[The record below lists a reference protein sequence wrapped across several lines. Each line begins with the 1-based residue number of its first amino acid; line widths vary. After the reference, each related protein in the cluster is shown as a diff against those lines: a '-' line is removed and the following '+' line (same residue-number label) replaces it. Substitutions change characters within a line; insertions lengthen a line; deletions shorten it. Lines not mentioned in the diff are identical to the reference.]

1 MADLQD
7 LQKIINIKFS
17 NSALLEQA
25 VTHKSYLNEQSNP
38 DLQSYERLEF
48 LGDSIL
54 GEIIAE
60 SLYIKF
66 PQTLEGD
73 LTKMRSSLVSGQ
85 SLFKIGQE
93 LGIEQFIITGKG
105 EGLSNSAKKRS
116 VVAAIFESITAA
128 IYLDQGFDT
137 AKEFILKTF
146 ESRLSAITPRDVHKS
161 DPKSDLQ
168 EYTQRAFQ
176 QLPKYHIISQSG
188 PDHEPTFEISVQ
200 IKSDIIASATGRSKS
215 EAETKVASLAL
226 RKLNSKL
233 SES

>member
-137 AKEFILKTF
+137 AKE
-146 ESRLSAITPRDVHKS
+146 LSLI
-161 DPKSDLQ
+161 
-168 EYTQRAFQ
+168 
-176 QLPKYHIISQSG
+176 HI
-188 PDHEPTFEISVQ
+188 
-200 IKSDIIASATGRSKS
+200 
-215 EAETKVASLAL
+215 
-226 RKLNSKL
+226 
-233 SES
+233 